1 MALDLTSTPLWLSAE
16 LVVEDDTEESV
27 VGSDNHQ
34 DAIEYAHGPLVE
46 YAREQDPDSP
56 RWYVSNQVMVLVDV
70 PQRSTRWRCKPDLFV
85 VPNVPV
91 QSRSSYDTRSD
102 GPMPPFIVEVAS
114 EGTWERDV
122 GEKQAMYSLAGVQEY
137 LVFDPTS
144 GLLGEPLR
152 AWHRVNDELIP
163 WAPTLRGDGAAV
175 WESAVLGLAVRPEG
189 LVLRFDHPMRG
200 PLPLLRDMHIRLAA
214 EQQAREVA
222 EKGREAAEHAREAAE
237 HAKIET
243 EARAHESE
251 RHAAAL
257 EEELRRLRGHPPET
271 ESEG

>member
-1 MALDLTSTPLWLSAE
+1 MALDLTSTPLWLSTE

-46 YAREQDPDSP
+46 YVREQDSDSP

-70 PQRSTRWRCKPDLFV
+70 PQRSTPWRCKPDLFV

-91 QSRSSYDTRSD
+91 HSRASYDTRTD

-122 GEKQAMYSLAGVQEY
+122 GEKRDMYSRAGVQEY

-144 GLLGEPLR
+144 DLLGEPVR
-152 AWHRVNDELIP
+152 AWYRVDNELIP
-163 WAPTLRGDGAAV
+163 WAPRLRADGVAV
-175 WESAVLGLAVRPEG
+175 WESVVLGLAVRPEG
-189 LVLRFDHPMRG
+189 LVLRFDHPTRG

-214 EQQAREVA
+214 EQAV
-222 EKGREAAEHAREAAE
+222 REAAETALTAERQAKMEAV
-237 HAKIET
+237 H
-243 EARAHESE
+243 RV
-251 RHAAAL
+251 AAL
-257 EEELRRLRGHPPET
+257 EEELRRLRGNH
-271 ESEG
+271 